1 MSETIL
7 SAIQSP
13 FPRLREFL
21 GNEKPGASP
30 IDMTIGEPRHGVP
43 RFVTEIIADHWGS
56 FGKYP
61 PIAGIPEL
69 RRAIAEWLNRRY
81 RLEQG
86 LLDSERHILPLC
98 GTREGL
104 VSALTIAVAL
114 KGNGRATVLMPNPF
128 YQAYFAAAL
137 TAGCEP
143 VLLAATAGTGFLPD
157 LAALDARLLDRT
169 AAFYLASPAN
179 PQGAVA
185 SATYIER
192 LVGLARKHG
201 FYIFADECYSEIY
214 QNDPPPGALEIAA
227 RTGSFDRVLVFNSLS
242 KRSNAP
248 GLRSGFIAGDGAFL
262 KDYMRYRNVASPQ
275 VPMPIQHASA
285 ALWAD
290 EEHVGRSRALYRDKI
305 ALATQQLGSLPG
317 YSEPA
322 GGFFLW
328 LDLSNLGGGER
339 AAKTIWKGCGVKIL
353 PGAYLAQPDAN
364 GFNPA
369 KDYARLAL
377 VDPLDVTRDAVERL
391 ASFLLRPE
399 P

>member
-1 MSETIL
+1 MSATIL

-13 FPRLREFL
+13 FPRLRELL
-21 GNEKPGASP
+21 GNEEPGASP

-43 RFVTEIIADHWGS
+43 RLVAEIIADHWGS

-61 PIAGIPEL
+61 PIGGIPEL
-69 RRAIAEWLNRRY
+69 RRAIAGWLARRY
-81 RLEQG
+81 RLEPG

-114 KGNGRATVLMPNPF
+114 KGNGRAGVLMPNPF

-143 VLLAATAGTGFLPD
+143 VLLASTAATGFLPD
-157 LAALDARLLDRT
+157 LGALEPKLLDRA

-185 SATYIER
+185 SATYLEQLI
-192 LVGLARKHG
+192 GLAKKHS
-201 FYIFADECYSEIY
+201 FYIFSDECYSEIY
-214 QNDPPPGALEIAA
+214 QSDPPFGALEIAA
-227 RTGSFDRVLVFNSLS
+227 RTGGFDRVLVFNSLS

-262 KDYMRYRNVASPQ
+262 EDYMRYRNVASPQ
-275 VPMPIQHASA
+275 VPVPIQHASA

-290 EEHVGRSRALYRDKI
+290 EEHVARSRELYREKF
-305 ALATQQLGSLPG
+305 ALSSQVLGALPG
-317 YSEPA
+317 YYEPA

-328 LDLSNLGGGER
+328 LDLSNFGGGER
-339 AAKTIWKGCGVKIL
+339 AAETIWKGCGVKIL
-353 PGAYLAQPDAN
+353 PGAYLAQPDAS
-364 GFNPA
+364 GVNPA
-369 KDYARLAL
+369 KDHARLAL
-377 VDPLDVTRDAVERL
+377 VDPLDVTREAVERL
-391 ASFLLRPE
+391 ASILL
-399 P
+399 

>member
-1 MSETIL
+1 MSDTIL

-13 FPRLREFL
+13 FPRLREL
-21 GNEKPGASP
+21 LEDEEPGASP

-43 RFVTEIIADHWGS
+43 RFVAEIIADRWGS

-61 PIAGIPEL
+61 PIGGIPEL
-69 RRAIAEWLNRRY
+69 RRAIAEWLARRY
-81 RLEQG
+81 RLEPG
-86 LLDSERHILPLC
+86 FLDSELHILPLC

-114 KGNGRATVLMPNPF
+114 KGNRSAAVLMPNPF
-128 YQAYFAAAL
+128 YQAYYAAAL
-137 TAGCEP
+137 TARCEP
-143 VLLAATAGTGFLPD
+143 VLLAATKATGFLPD
-157 LAALDARLLDRT
+157 LGALEPELLDRA

-185 SATYIER
+185 SATYLEQLI
-192 LVGLARKHG
+192 GLARRHG
-201 FYIFADECYSEIY
+201 FYIFSDECYSEIY
-214 QNDPPPGALEIAA
+214 QNDPPPGALKIAA
-227 RTGSFDRVLVFNSLS
+227 ATGGFDSVLVFNSLS

-275 VPMPIQHASA
+275 VPLPIQHASA

-290 EEHVGRSRALYRDKI
+290 EDHVARSRALYREKV
-305 ALATQQLGSLPG
+305 ALASQILGTLPH
-317 YSEPA
+317 YYEPA

-328 LDLSNLGGGER
+328 LDLSNFGGGER

-364 GFNPA
+364 GVNPA
-369 KDYARLAL
+369 KEYARLAL

-391 ASFLLRPE
+391 AAIVL
-399 P
+399 